1 MSTTD
6 NFDGGN
12 YDERLEQ
19 LAEAVVFA
27 HDETVTLPAESAE
40 AREFEHMAAIAAAV
54 FSRSDEVPSG
64 LAARLSADALA
75 FCAERT
81 VTRPTL
87 EHLSGGERERSEL
100 GTQAVESQA
109 VQSKAANPPR
119 APGSPGAGKTG
130 ATSAVFTFLLGVAAV
145 ALVWIGVDMSAADAP
160 PIDLLR
166 TALIERSGTRTL
178 EWQAGPSPLSGSVQ
192 GDVVWNDEAQEGYLT
207 FAGLPPL
214 DETRRFQLWIV
225 DADRPDSDPVDGGL
239 FSIEDS
245 SRSEIVRIDPKI
257 PIRKAAAFV
266 VTVEDWDG
274 VVVSKKQDVVA
285 VAGL

>member
-6 NFDGGN
+6 NFDDRN

-40 AREFEHMAAIAAAV
+40 VREFEHMAAVAAAV

-81 VTRPTL
+81 STRPAL
-87 EHLSGGERERSEL
+87 EHLSGGERERAGITAPTVEATAARPLLASERTG
-100 GTQAVESQA
+100 GTPAVL
-109 VQSKAANPPR
+109 
-119 APGSPGAGKTG
+119 
-130 ATSAVFTFLLGVAAV
+130 TFLLGVAAV

-166 TALIERSGTRTL
+166 TALVERSGTRTL
-178 EWQAGPSPLSGSVQ
+178 QWQAGPSPLSGSVQ